1 MYYLRNV
8 LALTNSPYPCV
19 SECGRKELFISVT
32 NLSAAQSARTASARA
47 FVHSLNILIKYARM
61 YGYDHKRTEAQFE
74 TTWNELQQGLPV
86 TDAGFLL
93 GVSDNKLLLDGIPL
107 EAGNAERSF
116 ATLLTTAGLAS
127 LHFSKD
133 VTVEDFTRLVRAFT
147 IAGSKAT
154 DVAKQ
159 IKEALGAGK
168 QNSTI
173 KINEVKFVA
182 ADPLTG
188 DVSIAAQ
195 IAAQTLGP
203 EFKQWLNDPQKLLQL
218 IAAAEGASSSGGQGA
233 APGVPMVPLGSVPNF
248 GGPGGTGA
256 GSGTGA
262 SGGGGTG
269 GGFGGSFGFG
279 GGGGTGSGTGSG
291 GPGGSGSG
299 TGAAAGPAPAWTG
312 VVPLQEQEVIQA
324 IRLLTRFGQV
334 QHDPAVK
341 EEDLQKD
348 INDAAPN
355 TRLSLQQLLGSLAA
369 RATQDTDD
377 TPLLMKAAEHMAIR
391 FALERYQRGEVKVNA
406 VHQMMEHMSRQ
417 MDSLRQILRMQE
429 EKMSK
434 AGILVE
440 SHADILD
447 RMFWAEVPE
456 SGKKSVLMSH
466 EAPCVPPRNVRQF
479 VEQLLERDDTQSAS
493 EILNN
498 YSSCL
503 SAKDTDPRRKAAI
516 GLSQLADLYARLGGQ
531 PMAQAV
537 RKVSEQIITEKD
549 AELQSLMS
557 AAFVRLSQEAS
568 AAKNYAALNEVC
580 AGMEMVSVQRP
591 VLMSD
596 LRPRVGVEN
605 RLPEFIEEALRSD
618 QIPPDLLSV
627 LRRTC
632 QSGAEH
638 MADRFFRCMR
648 RDECDRMIELVK
660 SLGSAILTQ
669 LREILRTGQS
679 RQASSVVGLVS
690 RLDVGTLLELLPAR
704 LPEWNRFY
712 HDVAVR
718 QIAYGAAPD
727 RGRTLLELSEVLDP
741 LVLPEALDE
750 IGMSGDITA
759 AGPLIAMARPGEAAS
774 RSPFVQLKAIESLGR
789 LKDVESVNTLREI
802 LEAKKTFG
810 HIHHK
815 ELRIAAAQA
824 LSKIDPR
831 YSSQVMSDSGFEPAE
846 LAIAPLDAAP
856 ACPWVRQRRYER
868 MVLAKTVSA
877 TIGSS
882 WGKSK
887 IMIRELSLGGGMGT
901 KEDNLRIGSEADLE
915 ISVGMR
921 SKIRA
926 HVLLRRARVNEVGF
940 EIVNTDLE
948 SRYRLRRLLVDAL
961 NHAPQNKGQE
971 WGGERKV

>member
-1 MYYLRNV
+1 
-8 LALTNSPYPCV
+8 
-19 SECGRKELFISVT
+19 
-32 NLSAAQSARTASARA
+32 
-47 FVHSLNILIKYARM
+47 M

-74 TTWNELQQGLPV
+74 TAWNELQQALPAGG
-86 TDAGFLL
+86 DSGFLL
-93 GVSDNKLLLDGIPL
+93 GVSDQKLLLDGIPL
-107 EAGNAERSF
+107 ETGNAERSF
-116 ATLLTTAGLAS
+116 ATLLNTAGLAS

-133 VTVEDFTRLVRAFT
+133 VTIEDFTRLVRAFT
-147 IAGSKAT
+147 VAGSKAT

-159 IKEALGAGK
+159 IKEALGASK
-168 QNSTI
+168 QASTI

-218 IAAAEGASSSGGQGA
+218 IAAAEGANAGGGQGA
-233 APGVPMVPLGSVPNF
+233 ASGVPMVPLGSAPNPVP
-248 GGPGGTGA
+248 GQVAGQGA
-256 GSGTGA
+256 GAGA
-262 SGGGGTG
+262 
-269 GGFGGSFGFG
+269 
-279 GGGGTGSGTGSG
+279 
-291 GPGGSGSG
+291 
-299 TGAAAGPAPAWTG
+299 APAWTG
-312 VVPLQEQEVIQA
+312 GMVPLQEQEVIQA

-334 QHDPAVK
+334 QQDPGVK
-341 EEDLQKD
+341 EEDLQKELTQTD
-348 INDAAPN
+348 PN
-355 TRLSLQQLLGSLAA
+355 TRLNLQQLLGSLAA
-369 RATQDTDD
+369 QATTAQEED

-391 FALERYQRGEVKVNA
+391 FALERYQKGEVKVNA

-417 MDSLRQILRMQE
+417 MDSLRSILKLQE
-429 EKMSK
+429 DKMSK

-456 SGKKSVLMSH
+456 SGKKSVLLSH

-479 VEQLLERDDTQSAS
+479 VEILLDREDNADAA
-493 EILNN
+493 EILDN

-503 SAKDTDPRRKAAI
+503 TAKDIESRRKTAI
-516 GLSQLADLYARLGGQ
+516 ALSQLADLYARLGGAS
-531 PMAQAV
+531 MGLAI
-537 RKVSEQIITEKD
+537 RRLCEQLVNDKD
-549 AELQSLMS
+549 PELQSLLS

-568 AAKNYAALNEVC
+568 ASKNYAAVNEVC
-580 AGMEMVSVQRP
+580 AGMELVGVQRP
-591 VLMSD
+591 VLMTD

-605 RLPEFIEEALRSD
+605 RLPEFIEEAL
-618 QIPPDLLSV
+618 QLETVPPDLLAV

-638 MADRFFRCMR
+638 LADRFFRCMR
-648 RDECDRMIELVK
+648 RDECDHMIELVMQ
-660 SLGSAILTQ
+660 LGSPALAQ
-669 LREILRTGQS
+669 LREILRTGQP
-679 RQASSVVGLVS
+679 RQAATAVGLLS
-690 RLDVGTLLELLPAR
+690 RLDVRTLLELLPVR

-712 HDVAVR
+712 HDVVVR
-718 QIAYGAAPD
+718 QIAYGAATD
-727 RGRTLLELSEVLDP
+727 RGRTLLELAEILDP
-741 LVLPEALDE
+741 LVLPEAVDE
-750 IGMSGDITA
+750 IGMSSDVTSVP
-759 AGPLIAMARPGEAAS
+759 PLIAMARPGETAS
-774 RSPFVQLKAIESLGR
+774 RSPFVQLKAVESLGR
-789 LKDVESVNTLREI
+789 LKDPESVAILREI

-810 HIHHK
+810 WIHHR

-824 LSKIDPR
+824 LSKTDPR
-831 YSSQVMSDSGFEPAE
+831 YGSQVLSDSGLEPAE
-846 LAIAPLDAAP
+846 LAIAPLDMAP

-868 MVLAKTVSA
+868 MVLSKTVSGV
-877 TIGSS
+877 IGSS

-915 ISVGMR
+915 ISLGMR
-921 SKIRA
+921 TKIKA

-961 NHAPQNKGQE
+961 LHAPQNKTQE
-971 WGGERKV
+971 WSGDRKV

>member
-1 MYYLRNV
+1 
-8 LALTNSPYPCV
+8 
-19 SECGRKELFISVT
+19 
-32 NLSAAQSARTASARA
+32 
-47 FVHSLNILIKYARM
+47 M
-61 YGYDHKRTEAQFE
+61 YGYEHKRTEAQFE
-74 TTWNELQQGLPV
+74 VTWNELQQGLPS
-86 TDAGFLL
+86 TGDQGFLL

-133 VTVEDFTRLVRAFT
+133 VTIEDFTRLVRAFT
-147 IAGSKAT
+147 VAGSKAT

-159 IKEALGAGK
+159 IKDALGAGK
-168 QNSTI
+168 QGSTI

-218 IAAAEGASSSGGQGA
+218 IAAAEGANAGGGGGGA
-233 APGVPMVPLGSVPNF
+233 AGQPGVPMVPLGSVPNVPI
-248 GGPGGTGA
+248 GKGAAGA
-256 GSGTGA
+256 GA
-262 SGGGGTG
+262 GGGG
-269 GGFGGSFGFG
+269 
-279 GGGGTGSGTGSG
+279 
-291 GPGGSGSG
+291 
-299 TGAAAGPAPAWTG
+299 AAGAAPAWTG
-312 VVPLQEQEVIQA
+312 GMVPLQEQEVVQA

-334 QHDPAVK
+334 QQDPNVK
-341 EEDLQKD
+341 EEDLQKELSETD
-348 INDAAPN
+348 PN
-355 TRLSLQQLLGSLAA
+355 TRLNLQQLLGSLAA
-369 RATQDTDD
+369 KATTEQED

-391 FALERYQRGEVKVNA
+391 FALERYQKGEVKVNA

-417 MDSLRQILRMQE
+417 MDSLRSILKMQE

-479 VEQLLERDDTQSAS
+479 VEMLLDREDNSAAA

-498 YSSCL
+498 YSGCL
-503 SAKDTDPRRKAAI
+503 TAKDIESRRKTAI
-516 GLSQLADLYARLGGQ
+516 GLSQLADLYSRLGGQ
-531 PMAQAV
+531 PMAQAI
-537 RKVSEQIITEKD
+537 RKVSEQLVHDKD
-549 AELQSLMS
+549 PELQSLLS
-557 AAFVRLSQEAS
+557 ASFVRLSQEAS
-568 AAKNYAALNEVC
+568 SAKNYAAVNEVC
-580 AGMEMVSVQRP
+580 AGMELIAVERP
-591 VLMSD
+591 VLMND

-605 RLPEFIEEALRSD
+605 RLPEFIEEALRMD
-618 QIPPDLLSV
+618 NVPQDMLSV
-627 LRRTC
+627 LRRTT

-638 MADRFFRCMR
+638 LADRFFRCMR
-648 RDECDRMIELVK
+648 RDECDRMIDLVK
-660 SLGSAILTQ
+660 ALGSPVLAQ
-669 LREILRTGQS
+669 LREILRTGQP
-679 RQASSVVGLVS
+679 RQASSAVGLIS
-690 RLDVGTLLELLPAR
+690 RLDVGTLLELLPVR
-704 LPEWNRFY
+704 MPEWNRFY
-712 HDVAVR
+712 HDIVVR
-718 QIAYGAAPD
+718 QIAYGAASD
-727 RGRTLLELSEVLDP
+727 RGRTLLELAEVLDP
-741 LVLPEALDE
+741 VVLPEAVDE
-750 IGMSGDITA
+750 IGMSGDTTA
-759 AGPLIAMARPGEAAS
+759 APPLITMAKPGEAAS
-774 RSPFVQLKAIESLGR
+774 RSPLVQLKAIESLGR
-789 LKDVESVNTLREI
+789 LKDAEAVATLREI
-802 LEAKKTFG
+802 LESKKTFG
-810 HIHHK
+810 YVHHK

-824 LSKIDPR
+824 LSKTDPR
-831 YSSQVMSDSGFEPAE
+831 YSSQVMADSGLEPAE
-846 LAIAPLDAAP
+846 LAIAPLDMAP

-868 MVLAKTVSA
+868 MVLAKTVAA

-882 WGKSK
+882 WGKSR
-887 IMIRELSLGGGMGT
+887 IQIRELSLGGGMGT

-948 SRYRLRRLLVDAL
+948 SRYRLRRLLVEAL
-961 NHAPQNKGQE
+961 NSAPQNKEKE
-971 WGGERKV
+971 WSGERKV

>member
-1 MYYLRNV
+1 LRFEEQ
-8 LALTNSPYPCV
+8 A
-19 SECGRKELFISVT
+19 ISVT
-32 NLSAAQSARTASARA
+32 NPSAAQSARAASARA

-74 TTWNELQQGLPV
+74 VAWNELQQGLP
-86 TDAGFLL
+86 TTGDAGFLL

-116 ATLLTTAGLAS
+116 STLLTTAGLAS
-127 LHFSKD
+127 LHFSRD
-133 VTVEDFTRLVRAFT
+133 VTIEDFTRLVRAFT
-147 IAGSKAT
+147 VAGSKAT
-154 DVAKQ
+154 DFAKQ
-159 IKEALGAGK
+159 IKEAFGAAQ

-218 IAAAEGASSSGGQGA
+218 IAAAEGANSGGSGQG

-248 GGPGGTGA
+248 GGTGGSGPGTAGGSGGPGGGGPGGGFGVA
-256 GSGTGA
+256 GSGTGGA
-262 SGGGGTG
+262 
-269 GGFGGSFGFG
+269 
-279 GGGGTGSGTGSG
+279 GTGSGTGAAG
-291 GPGGSGSG
+291 AAGFVGAPGPGPAKGGAA
-299 TGAAAGPAPAWTG
+299 TGAATGVAPAWAG
-312 VVPLQEQEVIQA
+312 AVVPLQEREVVQA
-324 IRLLTRFGQV
+324 IRILTRFGQV
-334 QHDPAVK
+334 GQDPTIK
-341 EEDLQKD
+341 EEELQKELKETD
-348 INDAAPN
+348 PN
-355 TRLSLQQLLGSLAA
+355 TRLNLQQLLGSLAA
-369 RATQDTDD
+369 KATEDSDD

-391 FALERYQRGEVKVNA
+391 FALERYQKGEVKVNA

-456 SGKKSVLMSH
+456 SGKKSVLLSH

-479 VEQLLERDDTQSAS
+479 IEVLLERDDTKLAG

-503 SAKDTDPRRKAAI
+503 GAKDLEPRRKAAI
-516 GLSQLADLYARLGGQ
+516 GLSQLADLYARVGGQ

-537 RKVSEQIITEKD
+537 RKISEQLINDKD
-549 AELQSLMS
+549 AELQSLLS

-568 AAKNYAALNEVC
+568 AAKNYAAVNEVC
-580 AGMEMVSVQRP
+580 AGMELISVERP

-605 RLPEFIEEALRSD
+605 RLPEFLEEALRVEGV
-618 QIPPDLLSV
+618 PADLLSV
-627 LRRTC
+627 LRRTS
-632 QSGAEH
+632 QTGAEH

-660 SLGSAILTQ
+660 QLGSPVLAQ

-679 RQASSVVGLVS
+679 RQASSVVGLLS
-690 RLDVGTLLELLPAR
+690 RLDVATLLELLPAR

-712 HDVAVR
+712 HDVVVR
-718 QIAYGAAPD
+718 EIAYGAAPD
-727 RGRTLLELSEVLDP
+727 RGRTLLELAEVLDP
-741 LVLPEALDE
+741 LVLPEAVDE
-750 IGMSGDITA
+750 IGMSGDVA
-759 AGPLIAMARPGEAAS
+759 AAPPLVAMARPGDTAS

-789 LKDVESVNTLREI
+789 LKDQDAVSTLREI

-810 HIHHK
+810 YVHHK

-824 LSKIDPR
+824 LSKTDPR

-846 LAIAPLDAAP
+846 LAIAALDAAP

-868 MVLAKTVSA
+868 MVLAKTVHA

-882 WGKSK
+882 WGKSR

-915 ISVGMR
+915 ISLGMR
-921 SKIRA
+921 SKVRA

-961 NHAPQNKGQE
+961 NNAPQNKNQD
-971 WGGERKV
+971 WGGDRKL